1 MSDTATAMM
10 TPAVSDSHSGWWMP
24 LVMGILSILFGLL
37 LFSHPAETAKWVA
50 WLVGIWWLMGGILN
64 LISLFIDRTQWG
76 WKLAL
81 GILGI
86 FAGLVVLDAMS
97 KAPLA
102 ATVGLAA
109 IWVFV
114 IGIQGV
120 IYGGI
125 EIIQAFQGA
134 GWGVG
139 ILGVISLLFG
149 FFLMFNPLAGALAL
163 PWLFG
168 ILAIAGGIAAIV
180 LAFRFRSA

>member
-1 MSDTATAMM
+1 MSEAAATMA
-10 TPAVSDSHSGWWMP
+10 PVKSESHSGWWMP
-24 LVMGILSILFGLL
+24 LVMGILSILFGIL
-37 LFSHPAETAKWVA
+37 LFTHPAETAKWVA

-86 FAGLVVLDAMS
+86 FAFVVLDAMS
-97 KAPLA
+97 QAPLA

-109 IWVFV
+109 IWVLV

-120 IYGGI
+120 IYGVI
-125 EIIQAFQGA
+125 EMVQAFQGA

-139 ILGVISLLFG
+139 ALGVISVLFG
-149 FFLMFNPLAGALAL
+149 FFLMFNPLAGAIAL
-163 PWLFG
+163 PWVFG
-168 ILAIAGGIAAIV
+168 IFAVVGGIAAIV
-180 LAFRFRSA
+180 LAFRFKNA